1 MSTRSSAARAPKIAS
16 AAPPPRPRDRI
27 LAAAAELFY
36 RHGIHAV
43 GVDQIAE
50 AAGTNKMTL
59 YRHFASK
66 DVLIAECLRVVA
78 ERFDRDWEAI
88 AGAHRHDPQEH
99 LRAWLSFTV
108 AFLVDEAN
116 RGCALANAAIELADR
131 DHPAWKVIEEA
142 KAAQREKLVALCR
155 QTGYADPEELSD
167 ELLLLLE
174 GARVNIQILGTNS
187 PATRLDTL
195 MRAIVEHHAR

>member
-1 MSTRSSAARAPKIAS
+1 MSTRSAAARAPKTRAP
-16 AAPPPRPRDRI
+16 AAPPRPRDRI

-43 GVDQIAE
+43 GVEQIAD

-59 YRHFASK
+59 YRHFESK
-66 DVLIAECLRVVA
+66 DVLIAECLRAVA
-78 ERFDRDWEAI
+78 EKFDRDWEAI

-99 LRAWLSFTV
+99 LKAWLAFTV
-108 AFLVDEAN
+108 AFLVNEAS
-116 RGCALANAAIELADR
+116 RGCALANAAIELADH
-131 DHPAWKVIEEA
+131 DHPAWTVIEEA

-155 QTGYADPEELSD
+155 DTGYADPEELSD

-174 GARVNIQILGTNS
+174 GARVNIQILGSSS
-187 PATRLDTL
+187 PATRLDAL
-195 MRAIVEHHAR
+195 MRTIIGRHVR